1 MSTPDWIA
9 FKDREPTQADLPVVA
24 LDHNGE
30 HFVFKRIQC
39 TPGWHKAW
47 VWWKPIGEPKPQP
60 RLVLRHH
67 DGREEGIAEPVYAFP
82 SNGETQ
88 SGDEFFAGN
97 KWYKM
102 SAGVAIEANDS
113 GTLRRRI
120 A

>member
-47 VWWKPIGEPKPQP
+47 VWWKPIGEPKLRPQII
-60 RLVLRHH
+60 LRHP
-67 DGREEGIAEPVYAFP
+67 DGREKVITEPVYTAPAIAEP
-82 SNGETQ
+82 
-88 SGDEFFAGN
+88 GDEYYDQRTMQWEVLTMRHPAQVSKN
-97 KWYKM
+97 
-102 SAGVAIEANDS
+102 I
-113 GTLRRRI
+113 TRRRI